1 MVDAMADTLPQ
12 LRVVVVDDEPLARA
26 ALRELL
32 SSDGDVELVRECSN
46 GDEALEALRSLR
58 PDVVFLDVQMPGRS
72 GFEVLESL
80 QEEERPV
87 VVFTTAYDRYALD
100 AFDLHAVDYLLK
112 PFDDDRF
119 RLALM
124 RAKDRSRTEA
134 VLGAGRQLADLLGA
148 VRGKTGGSV
157 TGPGPD
163 VPLTRLTIH
172 REGGLE
178 VVEADM
184 VDWIEAADQYV
195 CLHTAEG
202 EHLMRESM
210 SQLESRLDPA
220 RFMRVHRSAIVALDR
235 VRRLET
241 QGGGAGRV
249 LLKDGTWV
257 PVSRSRIASVRRQLG

>member
-1 MVDAMADTLPQ
+1 MTSALPK
-12 LRVVVVDDEPLARA
+12 LRVVVVDDEPMARV

-32 SSDGDVELVRECSN
+32 SADGEVEIVSECSN
-46 GDEALEALRSLR
+46 GDEALEALKGLK

-80 QEEERPV
+80 SEEERPA
-87 VVFTTAYDRYALD
+87 VVFTTAYDQYALN

-119 RLALM
+119 RLALT
-124 RAKDRSRTEA
+124 RAKERSRTDAA
-134 VLGAGRQLADLLGA
+134 VGAGQRLADLLAA
-148 VRGKTGGSV
+148 VRGSAALNPTR
-157 TGPGPD
+157 D
-163 VPLTRLTIH
+163 VRAAPITRLTIH
-172 REGGLE
+172 REGRLE
-178 VVEADM
+178 VVETNT

-195 CLHTAEG
+195 CLHTTEG

-210 SQLESRLDPA
+210 SQLESQLDPT

-249 LLKDGTWV
+249 QLKDGTWV
-257 PVSRSRIASVRRQLG
+257 PVSRSRIAAVRRQLG

>member
-1 MVDAMADTLPQ
+1 MAETLPRV
-12 LRVVVVDDEPLARA
+12 RVVVVDDEPLARA
-26 ALRELL
+26 ALRKLL
-32 SSDGDVELVRECSN
+32 SSDGEVELVRECSN

-80 QEEERPV
+80 SEEERPA
-87 VVFTTAYDRYALD
+87 VVFTTAYDRYALN

-112 PFDDDRF
+112 PFDDERF
-119 RLALM
+119 RLALT
-124 RAKDRSRTEA
+124 RAKDRSRTDA
-134 VLGAGRQLADLLGA
+134 VLGAGRQLADLLAA
-148 VRGKTGGSV
+148 VRGKTGQQP
-157 TGPGPD
+157 TD
-163 VPLTRLTIH
+163 DLLAAPLTRLTIH
-172 REGGLE
+172 REGRLE
-178 VVEADM
+178 VVEADA

-210 SQLESRLDPA
+210 SQLESQLDPA

-249 LLKDGTWV
+249 QLKDGTWV
-257 PVSRSRIASVRRQLG
+257 PVSRSRIANVRRQLG